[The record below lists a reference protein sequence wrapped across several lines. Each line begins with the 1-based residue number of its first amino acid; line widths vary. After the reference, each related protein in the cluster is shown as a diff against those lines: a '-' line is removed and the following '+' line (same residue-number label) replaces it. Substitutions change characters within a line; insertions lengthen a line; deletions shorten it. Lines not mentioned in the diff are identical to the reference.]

1 MGARTPDAY
10 RIGAGQ
16 VAQEYPADA
25 VPARLS
31 KQPSLP
37 TMSRAPESSPVEQV
51 VTAEVAVVRRKASV
65 PPRESKEARLSKE
78 ARPSKEP
85 AAAVRRNAV
94 ARDAVRVQGGPVV
107 ETPAPAREY
116 AHLDE
121 AGVAVEGDQRPGVP
135 LHHDWRRTTMRVVNP
150 SGEQVSHK
158 RGVSAP
164 ALPVPTQGE
173 EASGVGG
180 ASRAQRATRRSGVGA
195 SRMDRRER
203 PTRRGQHY
211 RGLLMFLLGF
221 ISALLLV
228 AAVVGGLYIAR
239 SAAASGF
246 ANAVDSCHAR
256 GLHARLASDE
266 TSLTLEAFSDSGDS
280 LTTPIF
286 QCVLGKLGTPA
297 AVRERMY
304 ATRAIDGTQSEE
316 WGSYKATWTY
326 EPDQGLT
333 VIVSSR

>member
-1 MGARTPDAY
+1 MGARMPDAY

-16 VAQEYPADA
+16 VTQDYPADA
-25 VPARLS
+25 VPARLR

-65 PPRESKEARLSKE
+65 PPRESKEAR
-78 ARPSKEP
+78 PSKEP
-85 AAAVRRNAV
+85 AVAARSNAV
-94 ARDAVRVQGGPVV
+94 ARDAVHVQAAPVA
-107 ETPAPAREY
+107 ESPAPAREY

-121 AGVAVEGDQRPGVP
+121 AGVAFEGDQRPGVP
-135 LHHDWRRTTMRVVNP
+135 VHHDWHRTTMRVVNP
-150 SGEQVSHK
+150 AGEQVAQK

-164 ALPVPTQGE
+164 ALPVPTQSE

-180 ASRAQRATRRSGVGA
+180 ASRAQRATRRSGIGA
-195 SRMDRRER
+195 SRMERRER
-203 PTRRGQHY
+203 PARRGQHY

-221 ISALLLV
+221 ISALLVV
-228 AAVVGGLYIAR
+228 ASVVGGLYVAR
-239 SAAASGF
+239 STGASGF
-246 ANAVDSCHAR
+246 ASAVDSCHAR

>member
-16 VAQEYPADA
+16 VTQEYPADA
-25 VPARLS
+25 VPARAR

-51 VTAEVAVVRRKASV
+51 VTAEVAVIRRKASAV
-65 PPRESKEARLSKE
+65 PGSATGS
-78 ARPSKEP
+78 RPSKD
-85 AAAVRRNAV
+85 AVTVAQQQAV
-94 ARDAVRVQGGPVV
+94 ARGD
-107 ETPAPAREY
+107 APAQSGGVAQPPVPVREY
-116 AHLDE
+116 AHRDE
-121 AGVAVEGDQRPGVP
+121 AGVPFEGDQRPGVAV
-135 LHHDWRRTTMRVVNP
+135 HHDWHRTTMRVV
-150 SGEQVSHK
+150 G
-158 RGVSAP
+158 AP
-164 ALPVPTQGE
+164 AQRDGGQQRAVA
-173 EASGVGG
+173 EASSPERGSAQASHVGG
-180 ASRAQRATRRSGVGA
+180 ASRREAQARRAGQIE
-195 SRMDRRER
+195 SRLERRER
-203 PTRRGQHY
+203 SARHGQRHH
-211 RGLLMFLLGF
+211 GLVMFLLGF
-221 ISALLLV
+221 ISALLVV
-228 AAVVGGLYIAR
+228 ASVVGGLYVAR
-239 SAAASGF
+239 STGASGF

-316 WGSYKATWTY
+316 WGTYKATWTY

>member
-16 VAQEYPADA
+16 VTQEYPADA
-25 VPARLS
+25 APVRLR

-37 TMSRAPESSPVEQV
+37 TMSRAPESSPAEQI
-51 VTAEVAVVRRKASV
+51 VTAEVAAVRRKASGA
-65 PPRESKEARLSKE
+65 PRSSNDS
-78 ARPSKEP
+78 RPSKNAASVEQRQVAAREAAP
-85 AAAVRRNAV
+85 AQSA
-94 ARDAVRVQGGPVV
+94 PVV
-107 ETPAPAREY
+107 ESPAREY

-121 AGVAVEGDQRPGVP
+121 AGVAFEGDQRPGVAV
-135 LHHDWRRTTMRVVNP
+135 HRDWHRTTMRVVNAA
-150 SGEQVSHK
+150 GEQVAQK

-164 ALPVPTQGE
+164 ALPVSTQAE

-180 ASRAQRATRRSGVGA
+180 ASRAQRATRCSGVGA

-203 PTRRGQHY
+203 PTRRGQRHH
-211 RGLLMFLLGF
+211 GLLMFLLGF
-221 ISALLLV
+221 ISALLIV
-228 AAVVGGLYIAR
+228 AAVVGGLYVAR
-239 SAAASGF
+239 STGSSGF

-304 ATRAIDGTQSEE
+304 ATRAIDGTQSEQ
-316 WGSYKATWTY
+316 WGSYQATWTY

-333 VIVSSR
+333 VVVSSR

>member
-16 VAQEYPADA
+16 VGQEYQADA
-25 VPARLS
+25 APVRLS

-37 TMSRAPESSPVEQV
+37 TMSRAPQAPPVEQV
-51 VTAEVAVVRRKASV
+51 VTAEVAVVRRTAGVS
-65 PPRESKEARLSKE
+65 PRQSKEARLSKE
-78 ARPSKEP
+78 P
-85 AAAVRRNAV
+85 AAVAQRNIV
-94 ARDAVRVQGGPVV
+94 VRDAVPVQAAPVAKS
-107 ETPAPAREY
+107 PAPAREY

-121 AGVAVEGDQRPGVP
+121 AGVAFEGDQRPGVP
-135 LHHDWRRTTMRVVNP
+135 VHHDWHRTTMRIVNP
-150 SGEQVSHK
+150 AGEQVSHK

-164 ALPVPTQGE
+164 ALPVPTQAE

-180 ASRAQRATRRSGVGA
+180 ASRAQRATRRAGVGA

-203 PTRRGQHY
+203 PARRGQHY

-221 ISALLLV
+221 ISALLVV
-228 AAVVGGLYIAR
+228 AAVVGGRFFAR
-239 SAAASGF
+239 STAASGF

-266 TSLTLEAFSDSGDS
+266 TSLTLEAFSGSGDS

-286 QCVLGKLGTPA
+286 QCVLGKLSTRA
-297 AVRERMY
+297 AARERMY

-316 WGSYKATWTY
+316 WGS
-326 EPDQGLT
+326 
-333 VIVSSR
+333 

>member
-16 VAQEYPADA
+16 VTQDYPADA
-25 VPARLS
+25 VPARLR

-37 TMSRAPESSPVEQV
+37 TMSRAPESTPVEQV
-51 VTAEVAVVRRKASV
+51 VTAEVAVVRRDASV
-65 PPRESKEARLSKE
+65 PPRQSKET
-78 ARPSKEP
+78 RPSKD
-85 AAAVRRNAV
+85 AATPTQRNVV
-94 ARDAVRVQGGPVV
+94 ARDAVHAQAAPAVESPV
-107 ETPAPAREY
+107 PAREY

-121 AGVAVEGDQRPGVP
+121 AGVAFEGDQRPGVP
-135 LHHDWRRTTMRVVNP
+135 VHHDWRRTTMRVVNP
-150 SGEQVSHK
+150 VGEQMAHK

-180 ASRAQRATRRSGVGA
+180 ASRAQRATRRSGIGA
-195 SRMDRRER
+195 SRMERRER
-203 PTRRGQHY
+203 PARRGQHY

-228 AAVVGGLYIAR
+228 AAVVGGLYIER
-239 SAAASGF
+239 STAASGF
-246 ANAVDSCHAR
+246 ANAVDSCHAQ

-304 ATRAIDGTQSEE
+304 ATRAIDGTQSEQ

-333 VIVSSR
+333 VVVSSR

>member
-16 VAQEYPADA
+16 VTQEYPADA
-25 VPARLS
+25 VPARLR

-51 VTAEVAVVRRKASV
+51 VTAEVAVVRRDASV
-65 PPRESKEARLSKE
+65 PPRQSKES
-78 ARPSKEP
+78 RPSKET
-85 AAAVRRNAV
+85 AASTQCNAV
-94 ARDAVRVQGGPVV
+94 ARDAVHAQAAPVA
-107 ETPAPAREY
+107 ESPAPVREY

-121 AGVAVEGDQRPGVP
+121 AGVAFEGDQRPGVP
-135 LHHDWRRTTMRVVNP
+135 VHHDWRRTTMRVVN
-150 SGEQVSHK
+150 SAGEQAAQKQGAST
-158 RGVSAP
+158 P
-164 ALPVPTQGE
+164 ALPVSTQAE

-180 ASRAQRATRRSGVGA
+180 ASRAQRATRHSRVGA
-195 SRMDRRER
+195 SRMERRER
-203 PTRRGQHY
+203 PARRGQPY

-221 ISALLLV
+221 ISALIVV
-228 AAVVGGLYIAR
+228 ASVVGGLYVAR
-239 SAAASGF
+239 STGASGF

-316 WGSYKATWTY
+316 WGTYKATWTY

>member
-16 VAQEYPADA
+16 VTQEYPADA
-25 VPARLS
+25 VPTRLR

-37 TMSRAPESSPVEQV
+37 TMSRAPESSPADQV
-51 VTAEVAVVRRKASV
+51 VTAEVAVVRRKASGA
-65 PPRESKEARLSKE
+65 PRSSNDS
-78 ARPSKEP
+78 RPSKD
-85 AAAVRRNAV
+85 AAAVAQHQV
-94 ARDAVRVQGGPVV
+94 AAREAAPAQAAPVV
-107 ETPAPAREY
+107 ESPAREY

-121 AGVAVEGDQRPGVP
+121 AVVAFEGDQRPGVP
-135 LHHDWRRTTMRVVNP
+135 VHHDWHRTTMRVVN
-150 SGEQVSHK
+150 SAGEQVAQK
-158 RGVSAP
+158 RGVSAL
-164 ALPVPTQGE
+164 ALPVPTQRE

-180 ASRAQRATRRSGVGA
+180 ASRAQRATRRSGIGA

-203 PTRRGQHY
+203 PARRGQPY

-221 ISALLLV
+221 ISALLVV
-228 AAVVGGLYIAR
+228 AAVVGGLYVSR
-239 SAAASGF
+239 STAASGF

>member
-16 VAQEYPADA
+16 VTQDYPADA

-51 VTAEVAVVRRKASV
+51 VTAEVAVVRCQASV
-65 PPRESKEARLSKE
+65 PPRESKEAR
-78 ARPSKEP
+78 PSKEP
-85 AAAVRRNAV
+85 AVVARRNAV
-94 ARDAVRVQGGPVV
+94 ARDAVHVQAAPAT
-107 ETPAPAREY
+107 ESPAPAREY

-121 AGVAVEGDQRPGVP
+121 AGVAFEGDQRPGVP
-135 LHHDWRRTTMRVVNP
+135 VHHDWRRTMMRVVNP
-150 SGEQVSHK
+150 VGEQVGRK
-158 RGVSAP
+158 RGVSVP
-164 ALPVPTQGE
+164 ALPVPTQAE

-180 ASRAQRATRRSGVGA
+180 ASRGQRATRRSGVGA

-203 PTRRGQHY
+203 PAHRGQHY

-239 SAAASGF
+239 STAASGF
-246 ANAVDSCHAR
+246 ANAVDSCHAQ

-326 EPDQGLT
+326 EPDQGLI
-333 VIVSSR
+333 VIISSR

>member
-16 VAQEYPADA
+16 VTQEYPADA
-25 VPARLS
+25 VPARLR

-37 TMSRAPESSPVEQV
+37 TMSRAPESTPVEQV

-65 PPRESKEARLSKE
+65 PPRQSKDS
-78 ARPSKEP
+78 RPSKE
-85 AAAVRRNAV
+85 AAVPAQRNVV
-94 ARDAVRVQGGPVV
+94 ARDAVPVQATPAT
-107 ETPAPAREY
+107 ESPAPAREY

-121 AGVAVEGDQRPGVP
+121 AGVAVESDQRPGVP
-135 LHHDWRRTTMRVVNP
+135 VHHDWRRTTMRVVN
-150 SGEQVSHK
+150 SAGEQVSHK

-164 ALPVPTQGE
+164 ALPVPTQDE
-173 EASGVGG
+173 DASGVGG

-195 SRMDRRER
+195 SRMERRER
-203 PTRRGQHY
+203 PARRGQHY

-221 ISALLLV
+221 ISALLVV
-228 AAVVGGLYIAR
+228 AAVVGGLYITR
-239 SAAASGF
+239 STAASGF

-286 QCVLGKLGTPA
+286 QCVLGKLDTPA

>member
-16 VAQEYPADA
+16 VTQEYPADA
-25 VPARLS
+25 VPARLR

-37 TMSRAPESSPVEQV
+37 TMSRAPESSPVEQA
-51 VTAEVAVVRRKASV
+51 VTAEVAAVRREASV
-65 PPRESKEARLSKE
+65 PPRQSKE

-85 AAAVRRNAV
+85 AAAARRNAV
-94 ARDAVRVQGGPVV
+94 ARDAVPVQAAPAV
-107 ETPAPAREY
+107 ESPAPAREY

-121 AGVAVEGDQRPGVP
+121 AGVAFEGDQRPGVP
-135 LHHDWRRTTMRVVNP
+135 VHHDWHRTTMRVVNP
-150 SGEQVSHK
+150 AGEQAAHK
-158 RGVSAP
+158 RGVSTP
-164 ALPVPTQGE
+164 ALPVPTQAE
-173 EASGVGG
+173 EVSGVGG
-180 ASRAQRATRRSGVGA
+180 ASRAQRATRRSRVGA
-195 SRMDRRER
+195 SRMERRER
-203 PTRRGQHY
+203 PAHRGRPY

-221 ISALLLV
+221 ISALIVV
-228 AAVVGGLYIAR
+228 ASVVGGLYVSR
-239 SAAASGF
+239 STGASGF

>member
-16 VAQEYPADA
+16 VTQEYPADA
-25 VPARLS
+25 VPARLR

-51 VTAEVAVVRRKASV
+51 VTAEVAVVRHKASGA
-65 PPRESKEARLSKE
+65 PRSANDS
-78 ARPSKEP
+78 RPSKG
-85 AAAVRRNAV
+85 AAAVTQHQV
-94 ARDAVRVQGGPVV
+94 AAREAAPAQAAPVV
-107 ETPAPAREY
+107 ESPAREY

-121 AGVAVEGDQRPGVP
+121 AVVAFEGDQRPGVP
-135 LHHDWRRTTMRVVNP
+135 VHHDWHRTTMRVVN
-150 SGEQVSHK
+150 SAGEQVAQK

-164 ALPVPTQGE
+164 ALPVPTQRE

-180 ASRAQRATRRSGVGA
+180 ASRAQRATRRSGIGA

-203 PTRRGQHY
+203 PARRGQPY

-221 ISALLLV
+221 ISALLVV
-228 AAVVGGLYIAR
+228 AAVVGGLYVSR
-239 SAAASGF
+239 STAASGF
-246 ANAVDSCHAR
+246 ANTVDSCHAR

-316 WGSYKATWTY
+316 WGTYKATWTY

>member
-25 VPARLS
+25 VPARAR

-37 TMSRAPESSPVEQV
+37 TMSRAPESSPAEQV

-65 PPRESKEARLSKE
+65 PPRQSKDS
-78 ARPSKEP
+78 RPSKD
-85 AAAVRRNAV
+85 AVTVAQQQAV
-94 ARDAVRVQGGPVV
+94 ARGD
-107 ETPAPAREY
+107 APAQSGGVAQPPVPVREY
-116 AHLDE
+116 AHRDE
-121 AGVAVEGDQRPGVP
+121 AGVPFEGDQRPGVAV
-135 LHHDWRRTTMRVVNP
+135 HHDWHRTTMRVV
-150 SGEQVSHK
+150 G
-158 RGVSAP
+158 AP
-164 ALPVPTQGE
+164 AQRDGGQQRAVA
-173 EASGVGG
+173 EASSPERGSAQASHVGG
-180 ASRAQRATRRSGVGA
+180 ASRREAQARRAGQIE
-195 SRMDRRER
+195 SRLERRER
-203 PTRRGQHY
+203 SARHGQRHH
-211 RGLLMFLLGF
+211 GLVMFLLGF
-221 ISALLLV
+221 ISALLVV
-228 AAVVGGLYIAR
+228 ASVVGGLYVAR
-239 SAAASGF
+239 STGASGF

-304 ATRAIDGTQSEE
+304 ATRAIDGTQSEQ
-316 WGSYKATWTY
+316 WGSYQATWTY

-333 VIVSSR
+333 VVVSSR

>member
-16 VAQEYPADA
+16 VTQEYPADA
-25 VPARLS
+25 VPARAR

-37 TMSRAPESSPVEQV
+37 TMSRAPESSPAEQA
-51 VTAEVAVVRRKASV
+51 VTAEVAVVRRKASGA
-65 PPRESKEARLSKE
+65 PRSSNDS
-78 ARPSKEP
+78 RPSKS
-85 AAAVRRNAV
+85 AASVAQRQVAAREAAPVQAV
-94 ARDAVRVQGGPVV
+94 PVV
-107 ETPAPAREY
+107 ESPVREY

-121 AGVAVEGDQRPGVP
+121 AGVAFEGDQRPGVAV
-135 LHHDWRRTTMRVVNP
+135 HHDWHRTTMRVVN
-150 SGEQVSHK
+150 SAGEQVAQR

-164 ALPVPTQGE
+164 ALPVPTQAE
-173 EASGVGG
+173 EATGVGG
-180 ASRAQRATRRSGVGA
+180 ASRAQRSARRSGVGA

-203 PTRRGQHY
+203 PTRRGQRHH
-211 RGLLMFLLGF
+211 GLLMFLLGF
-221 ISALLLV
+221 ISALLVV
-228 AAVVGGLYIAR
+228 AAVVGGLFVVR
-239 SAAASGF
+239 STGSSGF

-304 ATRAIDGTQSEE
+304 ATRAIDGTQSEQ

-333 VIVSSR
+333 VVVSSR

>member
-16 VAQEYPADA
+16 VTQDYPADA
-25 VPARLS
+25 VPARLR

-37 TMSRAPESSPVEQV
+37 TMSRAPESTPVEQV
-51 VTAEVAVVRRKASV
+51 VTAEVAVVRRQASV
-65 PPRESKEARLSKE
+65 PPRQSKDS
-78 ARPSKEP
+78 RPSKE
-85 AAAVRRNAV
+85 AAAPAQRNVV
-94 ARDAVRVQGGPVV
+94 ARDAVHVQAA
-107 ETPAPAREY
+107 PATESPAREY

-121 AGVAVEGDQRPGVP
+121 AGVAFEGDQRPGVP
-135 LHHDWRRTTMRVVNP
+135 VHHDWRRTMMRVVNP
-150 SGEQVSHK
+150 VGEQVGRK
-158 RGVSAP
+158 RGVSVP

-173 EASGVGG
+173 EVSGVGG
-180 ASRAQRATRRSGVGA
+180 ASRAQRATRRSGVGT
-195 SRMDRRER
+195 SRMERRER
-203 PTRRGQHY
+203 PARRGQHY

-239 SAAASGF
+239 STAASGF
-246 ANAVDSCHAR
+246 ANAVDSCHAQ

-326 EPDQGLT
+326 EPDQGLI
-333 VIVSSR
+333 VIISSR

>member
-16 VAQEYPADA
+16 VTQEYPADA
-25 VPARLS
+25 VPARAR

-37 TMSRAPESSPVEQV
+37 TMSRAPEASPAEQA
-51 VTAEVAVVRRKASV
+51 VTAEVAMVRRKASGV
-65 PPRESKEARLSKE
+65 PRSSNDS
-78 ARPSKEP
+78 RPSKD
-85 AAAVRRNAV
+85 AAAATQRQV
-94 ARDAVRVQGGPVV
+94 AAREAAPAQAAPVV
-107 ETPAPAREY
+107 ESPAREY

-121 AGVAVEGDQRPGVP
+121 AGVAFEGDQRPGVP
-135 LHHDWRRTTMRVVNP
+135 VHRDWHRTTMRVVNAA
-150 SGEQVSHK
+150 GEQAAQK
-158 RGVSAP
+158 RGASAP
-164 ALPVPTQGE
+164 ALPVPTQAE

-180 ASRAQRATRRSGVGA
+180 ASRAQRAAQRSGVGA

-203 PTRRGQHY
+203 PTRRGQ
-211 RGLLMFLLGF
+211 RLPGILMFLLGF
-221 ISALLLV
+221 VSALMIV
-228 AAVVGGLYIAR
+228 AAVVGGLFIAR
-239 SAAASGF
+239 STGSSGF
-246 ANAVDSCHAR
+246 TNAVDSCHAR

-304 ATRAIDGTQSEE
+304 ATRAIDGTQSEQ

-333 VIVSSR
+333 VVVSSR

>member
-16 VAQEYPADA
+16 VTQEYPADA
-25 VPARLS
+25 VPARLR

-37 TMSRAPESSPVEQV
+37 TMSRAAESSPVEQV
-51 VTAEVAVVRRKASV
+51 VTAEVAVVRRKASSV
-65 PPRESKEARLSKE
+65 PGSATDSH
-78 ARPSKEP
+78 PSKNAATVAQQKAVVRGDVP
-85 AAAVRRNAV
+85 ARTGGV
-94 ARDAVRVQGGPVV
+94 AQPPV
-107 ETPAPAREY
+107 PAREY
-116 AHLDE
+116 AHRDE
-121 AGVAVEGDQRPGVP
+121 AGVTFEADQHPGVAV
-135 LHHDWRRTTMRVVNP
+135 HRDWHRTTMRVV
-150 SGEQVSHK
+150 G
-158 RGVSAP
+158 AP
-164 ALPVPTQGE
+164 AQRDGGRQRVLA
-173 EASGVGG
+173 EASSPERGNAQASHVGG
-180 ASRAQRATRRSGVGA
+180 ASRREAQARRAGQIE
-195 SRMDRRER
+195 SRLERRER
-203 PTRRGQHY
+203 SARHGLRGH
-211 RGLLMFLLGF
+211 GLLMFLLGF
-221 ISALLLV
+221 ISALLVV
-228 AAVVGGLYIAR
+228 AAVAGGLYVAR

-246 ANAVDSCHAR
+246 VNAVDSCHAR
-256 GLHARLASDE
+256 GVHARLASDE

-326 EPDQGLT
+326 EPDQGLI

>member
-25 VPARLS
+25 APVRLS

-37 TMSRAPESSPVEQV
+37 TMSRASQAPPVEQV
-51 VTAEVAVVRRKASV
+51 VTAEVAVVRRTAGVSS
-65 PPRESKEARLSKE
+65 RQSKEARLSKE
-78 ARPSKEP
+78 P
-85 AAAVRRNAV
+85 AAVAQRNIVVRGAVPVQAAPV
-94 ARDAVRVQGGPVV
+94 AKF
-107 ETPAPAREY
+107 PAPAREY

-121 AGVAVEGDQRPGVP
+121 TGVAFEGDQRPGVP
-135 LHHDWRRTTMRVVNP
+135 VHHDWHRATMRIVNP
-150 SGEQVSHK
+150 AGEQVSHK

-164 ALPVPTQGE
+164 ALPVPTQFE

-180 ASRAQRATRRSGVGA
+180 ASRAQRATRRAGVGA

-203 PTRRGQHY
+203 PARRGQHY

-221 ISALLLV
+221 ISALLVV
-228 AAVVGGLYIAR
+228 AAVVGGRFFAR
-239 SAAASGF
+239 STAASGF

-286 QCVLGKLGTPA
+286 QCVLGKLGTRA
-297 AVRERMY
+297 AARERMY

>member
-16 VAQEYPADA
+16 VTQEYPADA
-25 VPARLS
+25 VPARLC

-37 TMSRAPESSPVEQV
+37 TMSRAPESTPVEQV
-51 VTAEVAVVRRKASV
+51 VTAEVAVVRRDASV
-65 PPRESKEARLSKE
+65 PPRQSKE
-78 ARPSKEP
+78 ARPSKD
-85 AAAVRRNAV
+85 AAAPTQRNVV
-94 ARDAVRVQGGPVV
+94 ARDAVHAQAVPAV
-107 ETPAPAREY
+107 ESPAPAREY

-121 AGVAVEGDQRPGVP
+121 AGVAFEGDQRPGVP
-135 LHHDWRRTTMRVVNP
+135 VHHDWRRTTMRVVN
-150 SGEQVSHK
+150 SAGEGAAQNQ
-158 RGVSAP
+158 GVSTP
-164 ALPVPTQGE
+164 VLPVPTQAE
-173 EASGVGG
+173 EVSGVGG

-195 SRMDRRER
+195 SRMERRER
-203 PTRRGQHY
+203 PARRGQPY

-221 ISALLLV
+221 ISALLVV
-228 AAVVGGLYIAR
+228 AAVAGGLFVAR
-239 SAAASGF
+239 STGASGF
-246 ANAVDSCHAR
+246 TSAVDSCYAR

-333 VIVSSR
+333 VVVSSR

>member
-16 VAQEYPADA
+16 VTQEYPADA
-25 VPARLS
+25 VPARLR

-51 VTAEVAVVRRKASV
+51 VTAEVAVVRHKASGA
-65 PPRESKEARLSKE
+65 PRSANDS
-78 ARPSKEP
+78 RPSK
-85 AAAVRRNAV
+85 AAP
-94 ARDAVRVQGGPVV
+94 VQAAPVV
-107 ETPAPAREY
+107 ESPAREY

-121 AGVAVEGDQRPGVP
+121 AVVAFEGDQRPGVP
-135 LHHDWRRTTMRVVNP
+135 VHRDWHRTTMRVVN
-150 SGEQVSHK
+150 SAGEQVAQK

-164 ALPVPTQGE
+164 ALPVPTQAE

-180 ASRAQRATRRSGVGA
+180 ASRAQRAARRSGVGA
-195 SRMDRRER
+195 SRMERRER
-203 PTRRGQHY
+203 PARRGQRHH
-211 RGLLMFLLGF
+211 GLLMFLLGF
-221 ISALLLV
+221 VSALLIV
-228 AAVVGGLYIAR
+228 AAVAGGLFVAR
-239 SAAASGF
+239 STGSSGF

-304 ATRAIDGTQSEE
+304 ATRAIDGTQSEQ

-333 VIVSSR
+333 VVVSSR

>member
-16 VAQEYPADA
+16 VTQEYPADA
-25 VPARLS
+25 VPARLR

-51 VTAEVAVVRRKASV
+51 VTAEVAVVRHKASGA
-65 PPRESKEARLSKE
+65 PRSANDS
-78 ARPSKEP
+78 RPSK
-85 AAAVRRNAV
+85 AAP
-94 ARDAVRVQGGPVV
+94 VQAAPVV
-107 ETPAPAREY
+107 ESPAREY

-121 AGVAVEGDQRPGVP
+121 AVVAFEGDQRPGVP
-135 LHHDWRRTTMRVVNP
+135 VHRDWHRTTMRVVN
-150 SGEQVSHK
+150 SAGEQVAQK
-158 RGVSAP
+158 QGVSAP
-164 ALPVPTQGE
+164 ALPVPTQAE

-180 ASRAQRATRRSGVGA
+180 ASRAQRATRRSGVAA
-195 SRMDRRER
+195 SRMERRER
-203 PTRRGQHY
+203 PARRGQRHH
-211 RGLLMFLLGF
+211 GLLMFLLGF
-221 ISALLLV
+221 VSALLIV
-228 AAVVGGLYIAR
+228 AAVAGGLFVAR
-239 SAAASGF
+239 STGSSGF

-304 ATRAIDGTQSEE
+304 ATRAIDGTQSEQ

-333 VIVSSR
+333 VVVSSR

>member
-16 VAQEYPADA
+16 VTQEYPADA
-25 VPARLS
+25 VPARLR

-51 VTAEVAVVRRKASV
+51 VTAEVAVVRHKASGA
-65 PPRESKEARLSKE
+65 PRSANDS
-78 ARPSKEP
+78 RPSK
-85 AAAVRRNAV
+85 AAP
-94 ARDAVRVQGGPVV
+94 VQAAPVV
-107 ETPAPAREY
+107 ESPAREY

-121 AGVAVEGDQRPGVP
+121 AVVAFEGDQRPGVP
-135 LHHDWRRTTMRVVNP
+135 VHRDWHRTTMRVVN
-150 SGEQVSHK
+150 SAGEQVAQK

-164 ALPVPTQGE
+164 ALPVPTQAE

-180 ASRAQRATRRSGVGA
+180 ASRAQRATRRSGVAA
-195 SRMDRRER
+195 SRMERRER
-203 PTRRGQHY
+203 PARRGQRHH
-211 RGLLMFLLGF
+211 GLLMFLLGF
-221 ISALLLV
+221 VSALLIV
-228 AAVVGGLYIAR
+228 AAVAGGLFVAR
-239 SAAASGF
+239 STGSSGF

-304 ATRAIDGTQSEE
+304 ATRAIDGTQSEQ

-333 VIVSSR
+333 VVVSSR

>member
-16 VAQEYPADA
+16 VTQEYPADA
-25 VPARLS
+25 VPTRLR

-37 TMSRAPESSPVEQV
+37 TMSCAPESTPVEQV
-51 VTAEVAVVRRKASV
+51 VTAEVAAVRGEASV
-65 PPRESKEARLSKE
+65 PPLQSKE
-78 ARPSKEP
+78 ARPSKD
-85 AAAVRRNAV
+85 AAAPAQRNVV
-94 ARDAVRVQGGPVV
+94 ARDAVRAQAAPAA
-107 ETPAPAREY
+107 ESPAPAREY

-121 AGVAVEGDQRPGVP
+121 AGVAFEGDQRPGVP
-135 LHHDWRRTTMRVVNP
+135 VHHDWHRTTMRVVN
-150 SGEQVSHK
+150 SAGEEAAQKQGAST
-158 RGVSAP
+158 P
-164 ALPVPTQGE
+164 ALPVPTQAE

-180 ASRAQRATRRSGVGA
+180 ASRAQRATRRSRVGA
-195 SRMDRRER
+195 SRMERRER
-203 PTRRGQHY
+203 PARRGQRY

-221 ISALLLV
+221 ISALLVV
-228 AAVVGGLYIAR
+228 AAVVGGLYVSR
-239 SAAASGF
+239 STAASGF

-316 WGSYKATWTY
+316 WGTYKATWTY

>member
-16 VAQEYPADA
+16 VTQEYPADA
-25 VPARLS
+25 VPARLR

-51 VTAEVAVVRRKASV
+51 VTAEVAVVRRDASV
-65 PPRESKEARLSKE
+65 PPRQLKES
-78 ARPSKEP
+78 RPSKD
-85 AAAVRRNAV
+85 AAASTQCNVV
-94 ARDAVRVQGGPVV
+94 ARDAVHAQEVPAV
-107 ETPAPAREY
+107 ESPSPAREY

-135 LHHDWRRTTMRVVNP
+135 LHHDWHRTTMRVVN
-150 SGEQVSHK
+150 SAGEQVAQR

-164 ALPVPTQGE
+164 ALPVPTQAE
-173 EASGVGG
+173 EATGVGG

-203 PTRRGQHY
+203 PTRRGQRHH
-211 RGLLMFLLGF
+211 GLLMFLLGF
-221 ISALLLV
+221 ISALLVV
-228 AAVVGGLYIAR
+228 AAVVGGLFVVR
-239 SAAASGF
+239 STGSSGF

-304 ATRAIDGTQSEE
+304 ATRAIDGTQSEQ

-333 VIVSSR
+333 VVVSSR

>member
-16 VAQEYPADA
+16 VTQEYPADA
-25 VPARLS
+25 VPARLR

-51 VTAEVAVVRRKASV
+51 VTAEVAVVRHKASGA
-65 PPRESKEARLSKE
+65 PRSANDS
-78 ARPSKEP
+78 RPSKD
-85 AAAVRRNAV
+85 AAAVTQHQV
-94 ARDAVRVQGGPVV
+94 AAREAAPAQAAPVV
-107 ETPAPAREY
+107 ESPAREY

-121 AGVAVEGDQRPGVP
+121 AVVAFEGDQRPGVP
-135 LHHDWRRTTMRVVNP
+135 VHHDWHRTTMRVVN
-150 SGEQVSHK
+150 SAGEQVAQK

-164 ALPVPTQGE
+164 ALPVPTQRE

-180 ASRAQRATRRSGVGA
+180 ASRAQRATRRSGIGA

-203 PTRRGQHY
+203 PARRGQPY

-221 ISALLLV
+221 ISALLVV
-228 AAVVGGLYIAR
+228 AAVVGGLYVSR
-239 SAAASGF
+239 STAASGF

-316 WGSYKATWTY
+316 WGTYKATWTY

>member
-16 VAQEYPADA
+16 VTQEYPADA
-25 VPARLS
+25 VPARLR

-37 TMSRAPESSPVEQV
+37 TMSRAPEASPAEQA
-51 VTAEVAVVRRKASV
+51 VTAEVAVVRRKASGA
-65 PPRESKEARLSKE
+65 PRSSNDS
-78 ARPSKEP
+78 RPSKDAASVAQRQVAAREAAP
-85 AAAVRRNAV
+85 AQAA
-94 ARDAVRVQGGPVV
+94 PVV
-107 ETPAPAREY
+107 ESPAREY

-121 AGVAVEGDQRPGVP
+121 AGVAFEGDQRPGVP
-135 LHHDWRRTTMRVVNP
+135 VHHDWHRTTMRVVNAA
-150 SGEQVSHK
+150 GEQAVQK
-158 RGVSAP
+158 RSVSAP
-164 ALPVPTQGE
+164 ALPVLTQAE

-203 PTRRGQHY
+203 PARRGQCL

-221 ISALLLV
+221 ISALLIV
-228 AAVVGGLYIAR
+228 AAVVGGLFIAR
-239 SAAASGF
+239 STGSSGF
-246 ANAVDSCHAR
+246 SNAVDSCHAR

-304 ATRAIDGTQSEE
+304 ATRAIDGTQSEQ